1 MLINGKQVLPLTL
14 NKKWFDMIL
23 SGEKKQEYR
32 EYKEYWFKRLITG
45 YNHQFTGLVGKD
57 YEKEFL
63 FKHFNQ
69 ILFTNG
75 YNPNSPSMLVEL
87 KNIEI
92 GKGNPE
98 WGGSDKDVFILNL
111 GEIIETKNC

>member
-1 MLINGKQVLPLTL
+1 MIINGKQVLPLTL

-23 SGEKKQEYR
+23 SGIKTQEYR
-32 EYKEYWFKRLITG
+32 EYKEYWCKRFDLHFGKPVKIRDEYMG
-45 YNHQFTGLVGKD
+45 GL
-57 YEKEFL
+57 E
-63 FKHFNQ
+63 FKHFDY
-69 ILFTNG
+69 ISFTNG
-75 YNPNSPSMLVEL
+75 YNPNSPNMLVEL